1 MLFFITRLLRAAYAR
16 ACQIFWRYFT
26 FFLRACTGGSNCAP
40 PTEHAKIQK
49 QWKTNG
55 KQWKQLTSK
64 SYQYKNKRKSI
75 KVNEIR
81 RMQAWKKHWKNQA
94 KAMKTIE
101 KAKPKQ
107 WNHWFHWLFPY
118 APAAAEVIGT
128 FSYAHITRDLRRACL
143 AQKTLLNGH

>member
-1 MLFFITRLLRAAYAR
+1 MKTIDK
-16 ACQIFWRYFT
+16 QII
-26 FFLRACTGGSNCAP
+26 S
-40 PTEHAKIQK
+40 IQK
-49 QWKTNG
+49 QKKSNKSQWNPTNASV
-55 KQWKQLTSK
+55 Q
-64 SYQYKNKRKSI
+64 KR
-75 KVNEIR
+75 
-81 RMQAWKKHWKNQA
+81 WKNQA

-107 WNHWFHWLFPY
+107 WNHWFHLLFPY